1 MPDCRTLK
9 VCGIYYVAD
18 KESIYLHG
26 DIFMY
31 RDSCSENDSYL
42 LEILGRL
49 PKPRNYGVFLGFI
62 CIWVSVF
69 LFVFISIL

>member
-1 MPDCRTLK
+1 MPDCRMLK

-49 PKPRNYGVFLGFI
+49 PKPRNYVFGFI